1 MNRKEPLFRVVKR
14 ESSSPVR
21 QALAYVA
28 AVVIALL
35 IGAALLSSM
44 DVDPLTFYQKMV
56 TMGIPGNKIPLA
68 HRGELRQALCP
79 PAHHL
84 PGPVA
89 GLPDALLEHRRRGA
103 VHHGRHLC
111 RRGRPQAGPGPAPAP
126 GGAGHGPVRH
136 PGRRPVRPDR
146 GPAEGALQHQRDP
159 AHPDAQLHRSLSPP
173 VPGGDQGWLELLPG
187 PRFRPTQ
194 VRRLPRQRGH
204 DHLPPG
210 PLQPEPV
217 PDHRHRPVRAPLRL
231 SEVHQARL

>member
-14 ESSSPVR
+14 ESVQPR
-21 QALAYVA
+21 PPGPGLCGGGGHRPAHRRGPP
-28 AVVIALL
+28 LL
-35 IGAALLSSM
+35 HGCGPPHLLPE
-44 DVDPLTFYQKMV
+44 DGDH
-56 TMGIPGNKIPLA
+56 GHPGQQIPLA

-159 AHPDAQLHRSLSPP
+159 AHPDAQLHRPLSPP

-194 VRRLPRQRGH
+194 VRRASPTTRT
-204 DHLPPG
+204 
-210 PLQPEPV
+210 
-217 PDHRHRPVRAPLRL
+217 
-231 SEVHQARL
+231 